1 MITLEPIDPFLRE
14 LRLAQA
20 TGQRV
25 LAAAAQRRPAGGGL
39 RRGEQLQRSGE
50 SQLPNGRGASAGA
63 IHEQRAG

>member
-25 LAAAAQRRPAGGGL
+25 LAAAAQRRPSGSAL
-39 RRGEQLQRSGE
+39 QRGERLQRSGE
-50 SQLPNGRGASAGA
+50 LPMPDAMSRSAAGRV
-63 IHEQRAG
+63 EQRAE

>member
-25 LAAAAQRRPAGGGL
+25 LAAAAQRRPTGATL
-39 RRGEQLQRSGE
+39 RRGASHRADAVPSI
-50 SQLPNGRGASAGA
+50 GRGAGSAA
-63 IHEQRAG
+63 PSEQRAD

>member
-50 SQLPNGRGASAGA
+50 SPMPTSRGSSAGA
-63 IHEQRAG
+63 VHEQRAG

>member
-25 LAAAAQRRPAGGGL
+25 LAAAAQRPASTR
-39 RRGEQLQRSGE
+39 RRGGQAQRSGE
-50 SQLPNGRGASAGA
+50 SPIPGRDAPPAGR
-63 IHEQRAG
+63 HTERRAG

>member
-25 LAAAAQRRPAGGGL
+25 LAAAAQRRSAGSTVRRGGPPLRADMVPIGGL
-39 RRGEQLQRSGE
+39 RAASVGRSVE
-50 SQLPNGRGASAGA
+50 
-63 IHEQRAG
+63 RAD

>member
-25 LAAAAQRRPAGGGL
+25 LAAAAQRRPTGTTL
-39 RRGEQLQRSGE
+39 RRGPSHRADAAPSV
-50 SQLPNGRGASAGA
+50 GRGAGSAA
-63 IHEQRAG
+63 RSEQRAD

>member
-39 RRGEQLQRSGE
+39 RRGEQQQRSGE
-50 SQLPNGRGASAGA
+50 LPMPNGRGAPAGA
-63 IHEQRAG
+63 VHEQRAG